1 MYDIYFEE
9 INESGQ
15 QETTVLKF
23 KTIDLSLVQ
32 LSLFVAFYSHIF
44 LYAMIKV
51 FSVLRMSEGKALV
64 TGQCLK
70 EECQYSD
77 MTNRCP
83 LKYSTVLAASSL
95 FLATFCWKLSNSPAF
110 VAESEWTA
118 SSVFPVQSHITPWQ
132 PFLINQY
139 I

>member
-1 MYDIYFEE
+1 M
-9 INESGQ
+9 NKSGE
-15 QETTVLKF
+15 QETIVLKC

-44 LYAMIKV
+44 LCTMIKV
-51 FSVLRMSEGKALV
+51 FSILRMLEGKVLV

-83 LKYSTVLAASSL
+83 LKYNAVLLASLL
-95 FLATFCWKLSNSPAF
+95 FLAVFC
-110 VAESEWTA
+110 
-118 SSVFPVQSHITPWQ
+118 
-132 PFLINQY
+132 
-139 I
+139 